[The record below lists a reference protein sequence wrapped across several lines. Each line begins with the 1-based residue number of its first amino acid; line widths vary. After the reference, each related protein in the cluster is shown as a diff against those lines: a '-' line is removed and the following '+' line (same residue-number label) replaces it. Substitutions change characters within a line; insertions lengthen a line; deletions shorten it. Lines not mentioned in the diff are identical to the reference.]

1 MANLINELNNMGIN
15 LYSYSD
21 LLEQLA
27 ERKIPTDYQ
36 EGKTTLEQ
44 VNKDTHLINPLE
56 IFEDMDTMEIE
67 DMDELAFSDDWYLG
81 IEDNT
86 YNYNG
91 NGSRDLDFK
100 IYESYEHGA
109 VGIIRI
115 HMGLDIRGGYSNA
128 FAVQGD
134 STDEILEQLAEL
146 KTIAT
151 GTIELE
157 GSIMLDFYIDGS
169 MFNEYANVYIANS
182 TGETVDDFETYEI
195 LSDDDDIINML
206 VSEFETEKDILNIT
220 IDK

>member
-1 MANLINELNNMGIN
+1 MANIINELNNMGIN
-15 LYSYSD
+15 LYTYSD

-67 DMDELAFSDDWYLG
+67 DMDELAFSDDWDLR

-115 HMGLDIRGGYSNA
+115 HMGLDIRVGYSNA
-128 FAVQGD
+128 FAVSGD
-134 STDEILEQLAEL
+134 STEDILEQLAET
-146 KTIAT
+146 KKIAT
-151 GTIELE
+151 GTIELKD
-157 GSIMLDFYIDGS
+157 GGMLDFYIDGS

>member
-1 MANLINELNNMGIN
+1 MANIINELNNMGIN
-15 LYSYSD
+15 LYTYSD

-27 ERKIPTDYQ
+27 ERKIPTDFL
-36 EGKTTLEQ
+36 GSKTTLEQ

-67 DMDELAFSDDWYLG
+67 DMDELAFSDDWDLRVQ
-81 IEDNT
+81 DNT

-134 STDEILEQLAEL
+134 STEDILMQLDEL

-157 GSIMLDFYIDGS
+157 DGSMLDFYIDGS
-169 MFNEYANVYIANS
+169 IMHEEANVGIMNQNIVQY
-182 TGETVDDFETYEI
+182 EFETYEC

-206 VSEFETEKDILNIT
+206 VSELETEKYILNIT
-220 IDK
+220 IN

>member
-1 MANLINELNNMGIN
+1 MANIINELNNMGIN
-15 LYSYSD
+15 LYTYSD

-27 ERKIPTDYQ
+27 ERKIPTDFL
-36 EGKTTLEQ
+36 GSKTTLEQ

-67 DMDELAFSDDWYLG
+67 DMDELAFSDDWDLR

-134 STDEILEQLAEL
+134 STEDILMQLDEL

-157 GSIMLDFYIDGS
+157 DGSMLDFYIDGS
-169 MFNEYANVYIANS
+169 IMHEEANVGIMNQNIVQY
-182 TGETVDDFETYEI
+182 EFETYEC

-206 VSEFETEKDILNIT
+206 VSELETEKYILNIT
-220 IDK
+220 IN

>member
-21 LLEQLA
+21 ILKQIS
-27 ERKIPTDYQ
+27 ERSIPTDYQ
-36 EGKTTLEQ
+36 GSKTTLEQ

-56 IFEDMDTMEIE
+56 IFEDMNTLENE
-67 DMDELAFSDDWYLG
+67 DLDELTLVDDFDLRVQ
-81 IEDNT
+81 DNT

-100 IYESYEHGA
+100 IYDSYEHGSI
-109 VGIIRI
+109 GIIRL

-128 FAVQGD
+128 FAVYGD
-134 STDEILEQLAEL
+134 STEDILMQLDDI

-151 GTIELE
+151 GTIELKD
-157 GSIMLDFYIDGS
+157 GDMVNFYIDGS
-169 MFNEYANVYIANS
+169 LFNENASVYIS
-182 TGETVDDFETYEI
+182 DETGDTVADFETYEL

-220 IDK
+220 IN

>member
-21 LLEQLA
+21 ILKQIS
-27 ERKIPTDYQ
+27 ERSIPTDYQ
-36 EGKTTLEQ
+36 GSKTTLEQ
-44 VNKDTHLINPLE
+44 VNRDTHLINPLE
-56 IFEDMDTMEIE
+56 IFEDMDTMENE
-67 DMDELAFSDDWYLG
+67 DIDELALLDDFDLRVQ
-81 IEDNT
+81 DNT

-109 VGIIRI
+109 VGIIRL

-134 STDEILEQLAEL
+134 STEDILMQLDEI

-157 GSIMLDFYIDGS
+157 DGSMLDFYIDGS
-169 MFNEYANVYIANS
+169 LFNENASVYIS
-182 TGETVDDFETYEI
+182 DETGDTVADFETFEL

-220 IDK
+220 IN

>member
-1 MANLINELNNMGIN
+1 MANIINELNNMGIS
-15 LYSYSD
+15 LYTYSD
-21 LLEQLA
+21 ILEQLA

-36 EGKTTLEQ
+36 GNKTTLEQ

-67 DMDELAFSDDWYLG
+67 DMDELAFSDDWDLR
-81 IEDNT
+81 IQDNT

-100 IYESYEHGA
+100 IYDSYEHGA
-109 VGIIRI
+109 IGIIRL

-134 STDEILEQLAEL
+134 STDDILEQLYDI

-157 GSIMLDFYIDGS
+157 DGSMLDFYIDGS
-169 MFNEYANVYIANS
+169 IMHEEANVGIINQNIVQY
-182 TGETVDDFETYEI
+182 EFETYES

-220 IDK
+220 IN

>member
-21 LLEQLA
+21 ILKQIS
-27 ERKIPTDYQ
+27 ERSIPTDYQ
-36 EGKTTLEQ
+36 GSKTTLEQ
-44 VNKDTHLINPLE
+44 VNRDTHLINPLE
-56 IFEDMDTMEIE
+56 IFEDMDTMENE
-67 DMDELAFSDDWYLG
+67 DIDELALLDDFDLRVQ
-81 IEDNT
+81 DNT

-109 VGIIRI
+109 VGIIRL

-134 STDEILEQLAEL
+134 STEDILEQLCEI
-146 KTIAT
+146 KTIST
-151 GTIELE
+151 GTIELKD
-157 GSIMLDFYIDGS
+157 GDMVNFYIDGS
-169 MFNEYANVYIANS
+169 LFNENASVYIS
-182 TGETVDDFETYEI
+182 DETGDTVADFETYEL

-220 IDK
+220 IN

>member
-1 MANLINELNNMGIN
+1 MANIINELNNMGIN
-15 LYSYSD
+15 LYTYSD

-36 EGKTTLEQ
+36 GNKTTLEQ

-67 DMDELAFSDDWYLG
+67 DMDELAFSDDWDLR

-100 IYESYEHGA
+100 IYDSYEHGSI
-109 VGIIRI
+109 GIIRL

-134 STDEILEQLAEL
+134 STEDILEQLCEI
-146 KTIAT
+146 KTIST
-151 GTIELE
+151 GTIELKD
-157 GSIMLDFYIDGS
+157 GSMLDFYIDGS
-169 MFNEYANVYIANS
+169 MFNENASVYIS
-182 TGETVDDFETYEI
+182 DETGDTVADFETFEL

-220 IDK
+220 IN